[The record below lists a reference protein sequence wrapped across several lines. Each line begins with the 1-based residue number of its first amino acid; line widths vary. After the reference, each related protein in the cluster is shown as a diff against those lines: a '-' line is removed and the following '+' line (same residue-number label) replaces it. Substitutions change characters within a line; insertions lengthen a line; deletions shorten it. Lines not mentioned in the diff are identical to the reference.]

1 MPNNE
6 ENKRIF
12 GKILGDKYF
21 RIGLTAFLVVASCLV
36 LGYVLLHLTNIVA
49 FLGKV
54 LNILQPIVIG
64 LIIAYLVNPIYV
76 AIRRLFVK
84 LFEKTDRPVSR
95 YLLSFTKGISIFISL
110 ALLILLVVFLFYMV
124 IPQLYE
130 SISGLVSVLPAEF
143 DKLMSLINGMGEKEG
158 PIYDVLTSVINF
170 VSDWVKNDLPGL
182 LNTWATKFASGVI
195 STFGVIANL
204 VIGVIVAVYVLNR
217 KELFL
222 AQSKKLTCTI
232 FSEKNTGYIFSTVR
246 TVHDVLSRFINGKII
261 EALIVGVICF
271 IGVSVLRIPYS
282 LLVSV
287 VICITDIIPVFGPYI
302 GGIPC
307 TVLIAISDPIK
318 AIYFVIFLV
327 LLQTFDGNIIG
338 PRIIGDST
346 GLNPFWAMFSIIF
359 AGGLFGIPGMLLGA
373 PLFSVAYNLV
383 KMRAE
388 EKLKAK
394 GLPAD
399 TEEYFLT
406 DTYGIS
412 KLKIKPKKEKE
423 TSKKG

>member
-6 ENKRIF
+6 ENKKLF
-12 GKILGDKYF
+12 GKISGDKYF
-21 RIGLTAFLVVASCLV
+21 RIGLTAFLVVASCLI
-36 LGYVLLHLTNIVA
+36 LGYLLLHLTNIIG

-54 LNILQPIVIG
+54 ANILQPIIIG
-64 LIIAYLVNPIYV
+64 LVISYLINPLYV
-76 AIRRLFVK
+76 AIRRLFVM
-84 LFEKTDRPVSR
+84 LFEKIGRPVSKG
-95 YLLSFTKGISIFISL
+95 LLSFTKGVSIFVSL

-124 IPQLYE
+124 IPQLYV

-143 DKLMSLINGMGEKEG
+143 DKLMALINGMGEKEG
-158 PIYDVLTSVINF
+158 PLYEVLTSVINF

-182 LNTWATKFASGVI
+182 LNVWATKFASGVI
-195 STFGVIANL
+195 STVGVITNL

-222 AQSKKLTCTI
+222 AQSKKLTCTL

-246 TVHDVLSRFINGKII
+246 TVHEVLSRFINGKLV

-271 IGVSVLRIPYS
+271 IGVWALRIPYP
-282 LLVSV
+282 LLVSA

-318 AIYFVIFLV
+318 AVYFVIFLV

-373 PLFSVAYNLV
+373 PLFSVIYSLL

-388 EKLKAK
+388 EELKKK
-394 GLPAD
+394 GLPTD
-399 TEEYFLT
+399 TEEYLLT

-412 KLKIKPKKEKE
+412 KLKIKQKKAKE
-423 TSKKG
+423 SAKKA